1 MATQH
6 GKFVELVLLDVE
18 PNQPHALQ
26 LFVQPLLSEDTLR
39 LRSFRSFVGFFVLQC
54 LSLQEDAQISNLN
67 FQPGQ
72 AMFGVFD
79 GHGGG
84 EVARYVKRHFEN
96 GLKEIEEFKK
106 ENYQEGLR

>member
-1 MATQH
+1 
-6 GKFVELVLLDVE
+6 
-18 PNQPHALQ
+18 
-26 LFVQPLLSEDTLR
+26 
-39 LRSFRSFVGFFVLQC
+39 
-54 LSLQEDAQISNLN
+54 
-67 FQPGQ
+67 
-72 AMFGVFD
+72 MFGVFD